1 MSTPLSPSL
10 GLPDVVFLFGL
21 AGVGK
26 NFCGTILARR
36 LGYFFYDLD
45 LDATPAMKQAIK
57 DGRSF
62 TDEIRDEFFKV
73 VCARMSEVKKSHR
86 RVIFA
91 QGAYKERHRAE
102 VRTAHPGVEFV
113 WIDAPDELI
122 IGRLRGRAG
131 QVSSAYASSIRVHFE
146 SPESGVR
153 LINDSPSE
161 DDVVTR
167 FVELFPR
174 K

>member
-10 GLPDVVFLFGL
+10 ELPNVIFLFGL

-26 NFCGTILARR
+26 NFCATILARR

-45 LDATPAMKQAIK
+45 LDATPAMKQAIE

-73 VCARMSEVKKSHR
+73 VCARMSEVKKQNPR
-86 RVIFA
+86 IIFA
-91 QGAYKERHRAE
+91 QGAYKERHRAQ
-102 VRTAHPGVEFV
+102 VRNAHPGVEFV

-122 IGRLRGRAG
+122 VGRLRGRAG
-131 QVSSAYASSIRVHFE
+131 QVSSVYASSIRVHFE
-146 SPESGVR
+146 APPSGIG

-167 FVELFPR
+167 FIEFFDP